1 MLRLVALA
9 GALAQ
14 LLACGAAAT
23 DARFTNI
30 ASADALAPASA
41 LRPAES
47 VAQFQLLEPQ
57 PTCSKKNATSSST
70 VVGGRVAI
78 KLQSSSPP
86 AYADQMCCDIATP
99 GSVSAD
105 AANYYT
111 VVDVGPSE
119 EHPDERVYICTMY
132 EANPDAPIRIVA
144 GNASTSAGV
153 AARRELPDPHCPIRP
168 TLEACHADYHRSPA
182 VLEPP
187 CAWWGGACHYDPPI
201 ECSSVMTEAMQ
212 PFCIN
217 IILAERPFPG
227 AEKSSSAAAATVG
240 RSLRPFNWTSGTLS
254 QGAEAVA
261 VMPAQILREG
271 QSSWWSLDS
280 NAAPAWKACVQYNE
294 LSADNS
300 TSDPNSGFVACVAKS
315 AIGIDGTRG
324 TTNQLDS
331 WAGFGQA
338 IPGFSTNQSFWAQF
352 VFWSNST
359 A

>member
-14 LLACGAAAT
+14 LSACGGAVAH
-23 DARFTNI
+23 ARFTDI
-30 ASADALAPASA
+30 ASPASP

-47 VAQFQLLEPQ
+47 VAHQLLGPQ
-57 PTCSKKNATSSST
+57 PTCSKRNATSGST

-78 KLQSSSPP
+78 KVQMPSPP
-86 AYADQMCCDIATP
+86 ADADQMCCQIATP
-99 GSVSAD
+99 GSVSPD

-132 EANPDAPIRIVA
+132 EADPDAPMRIVA

-153 AARRELPDPHCPIRP
+153 AARPELPDPHCPIRP
-168 TLEACHADYHRSPA
+168 TLEACHADSHPSPA
-182 VLEPP
+182 GSEPP

-201 ECSSVMTEAMQ
+201 ECSSVMTEATQ

-227 AEKSSSAAAATVG
+227 AAQKSSAAAAATVG

-254 QGAEAVA
+254 KGTEAVA
-261 VMPAQILREG
+261 VMPTQILREG
-271 QSSWWSLDS
+271 QSSWWSLDL
-280 NAAPAWKACVQYNE
+280 NAEPAWKACVQYNE

-315 AIGIDGTRG
+315 AIGVDGTRG

-338 IPGFSTNQSFWAQF
+338 IPGFSTNESFWAQF
-352 VFWSNST
+352 VFWSNAT